1 MWRGEPYPF
10 AADVMDMAKNGRDCA
25 SLTPGQL
32 GTPSSGIEL
41 LEDDLIH
48 SLVYD
53 VTLDQHLAKV
63 AGLICL

>member
-1 MWRGEPYPF
+1 
-10 AADVMDMAKNGRDCA
+10 MDMAKNGRDCA